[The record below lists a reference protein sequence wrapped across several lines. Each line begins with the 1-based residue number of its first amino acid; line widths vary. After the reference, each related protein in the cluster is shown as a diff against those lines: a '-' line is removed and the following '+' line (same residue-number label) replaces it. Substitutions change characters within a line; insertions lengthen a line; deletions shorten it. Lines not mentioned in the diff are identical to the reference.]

1 VDPPGSASR
10 LGFSPGTLWLLLVP
24 SSSVNL
30 PDHNRSHQRPSSRRN
45 DGRCPDFF
53 FEAQGVSRLF
63 YLAFV
68 LIAFLLLT
76 LEKVALRLVLGSIRR
91 RGDNSSTSL
100 DELPQFR
107 NVLRGEMSLVGTRL
121 PAHSG

>member
-1 VDPPGSASR
+1 
-10 LGFSPGTLWLLLVP
+10 
-24 SSSVNL
+24 
-30 PDHNRSHQRPSSRRN
+30 
-45 DGRCPDFF
+45 
-53 FEAQGVSRLF
+53 
-63 YLAFV
+63 
-68 LIAFLLLT
+68 LT